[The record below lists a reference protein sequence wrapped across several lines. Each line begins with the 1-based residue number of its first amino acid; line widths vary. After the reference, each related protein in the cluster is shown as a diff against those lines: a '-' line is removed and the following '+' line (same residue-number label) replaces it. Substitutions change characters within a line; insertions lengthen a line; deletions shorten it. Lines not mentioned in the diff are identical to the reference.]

1 MIRIHLFFL
10 FIIFSCKNNFN
21 EIQEINDSTSF
32 PVGIAENIKLI
43 YTDSAKV
50 KVILNSPRNYDF
62 TNQEFPYSEFPDGI
76 KLTFFDNDKN
86 ETQVVADYAISYST
100 TNIVDLVGNVIIT
113 TSDGSVLKTPQLFW
127 DPEQEWLFSEK
138 KFSFL
143 NEDYDIVAKRLDANR
158 SFTIFNTGE
167 LDGTVAVEEK

>member
-1 MIRIHLFFL
+1 M
-10 FIIFSCKNNFN
+10 
-21 EIQEINDSTSF
+21 
-32 PVGIAENIKLI
+32 
-43 YTDSAKV
+43 
-50 KVILNSPRNYDF
+50 
-62 TNQEFPYSEFPDGI
+62 
-76 KLTFFDNDKN
+76 
-86 ETQVVADYAISYST
+86 
-100 TNIVDLVGNVIIT
+100 GNVIIT